1 MRFVPN
7 IQAFR
12 GFRYD
17 LGVVGSLAD
26 VVAPPYD
33 VIDAAQ
39 QQALYQ
45 RNPKNIVRLIL
56 NRDEPGDGPEA
67 KYHRAGQ
74 LLRAWLSDGTL
85 AVENQPMLYVYHQV
99 FTWGGQTFTRRGF
112 LCRVR
117 LEPFGTGNIFPHEE
131 THSKA
136 KQDRLLLTTATRA
149 NLSPVFGMYPDP
161 DNTVQMTLDMAV
173 SAIPPL
179 EATDDLG
186 VTHRLYPLAGTE
198 VQSKVAQLIADR
210 AVYIAD
216 GHHRY
221 ETACNYRD
229 ARIQAGD
236 YHPDCD
242 YVMMMLVGMNDPGL
256 IVLPT
261 HRLFRG
267 VPAMDQADLIRSV
280 GDRFQVS
287 TAGQGPEAA
296 ARLWE
301 EIEVDGSQENLGI
314 YTAKDDCWSR
324 LELTAEGMTRLGEIA
339 ADRCDQWRGL
349 GVSLLH
355 RLLIE
360 DCLQL
365 QEVSTPKYVHSI
377 DEVIDGLR
385 RGDEVG
391 RDATGQSG
399 DGQPFQLA
407 ALVMP
412 ATVQHIEE
420 VSQFGERMPAK
431 STYFFPKLL
440 SGLVI
445 NPLS

>member
-1 MRFVPN
+1 VPN

-12 GFRYD
+12 GVRYD
-17 LGVVGSLAD
+17 LGVVGALAD

-39 QQALYQ
+39 QQALYE
-45 RNPKNIVRLIL
+45 RHPKNIVRLIL
-56 NRDEPGDGPEA
+56 NRDEVGDGPES
-67 KYHRAGQ
+67 KYQRAGQ
-74 LLRAWLSDGTL
+74 FLRAWLSDGTL
-85 AVENQPMLYVYHQV
+85 AVENQPMLYVYHQL
-99 FTWGGQTFTRRGF
+99 FTWGGQTFIRRGF

-136 KQDRLLLTTATRA
+136 KQDRYLLTTATRA
-149 NLSPVFGMYPDP
+149 NLSPVFGMYPDA
-161 DNTVQMTLDMAV
+161 DNQIQMTLDMAV
-173 SAIPPL
+173 AAIPPL
-179 EATDDLG
+179 EAKDDLG

-198 VQSKVAQLIADR
+198 VQAKVAQMIADR

-236 YHPDCD
+236 HHPDCD

-267 VPAMDQADLIRSV
+267 VAPLDQAELIRRV
-280 GDRFQVS
+280 GDRFQIS
-287 TAGQGPEAA
+287 TAGHGPDAA
-296 ARLWE
+296 SRLWE
-301 EIEVDGSQENLGI
+301 EIEVGGSQEVLGI
-314 YTAKDDCWSR
+314 YTAQDDCWSR
-324 LELTAEGMTRLGEIA
+324 LELTAEGMTRLAEIA
-339 ADRCDQWRGL
+339 ADHCDQWRGL

-355 RLLIE
+355 RLLME

-365 QEVSTPKYVHSI
+365 SQLPTPKYVHSI
-377 DEVIDGLR
+377 DEVIEGLQ

-412 ATVQHIEE
+412 ATVEHIEE
-420 VSQFGERMPAK
+420 VSQYGERMPAK
-431 STYFFPKLL
+431 STYFYPKLL

>member
-1 MRFVPN
+1 MPN

-12 GFRYD
+12 GVRYD

-39 QQALYQ
+39 QQALYE
-45 RNPKNIVRLIL
+45 RHPKNIVRLIL
-56 NRDEPGDGPEA
+56 NRDEVGDGPES
-67 KYHRAGQ
+67 KYQRAGQ
-74 LLRAWLSDGTL
+74 LLRSWLSDGTL

-99 FTWGGQTFTRRGF
+99 FTWGEQTFTRRGF

-136 KQDRLLLTTATRA
+136 KQDRFLLTTATHA

-161 DNTVQMTLDMAV
+161 DNRVQMTLDMAV
-173 SAIPPL
+173 AAMPAL

-186 VTHRLYPLAGTE
+186 VTHRLYPLEGTE
-198 VQSKVAQLIADR
+198 VQSKVAQMIADR

-236 YHPDCD
+236 HHPDCD

-267 VPAMDQADLIRSV
+267 VAPLDQAELIRRV
-280 GDRFQVS
+280 GDRFQIS
-287 TAGQGPEAA
+287 TAGHGPDAA
-296 ARLWE
+296 SRLWE
-301 EIEVDGSQENLGI
+301 EIEVGGSQEVLGI
-314 YTAKDDCWSR
+314 YTAQDDCWSR
-324 LELTAEGMTRLGEIA
+324 LELTAEGMTRLAEIA
-339 ADRCDQWRGL
+339 ADHCDQWRGL

-355 RLLIE
+355 RLLME

-365 QEVSTPKYVHSI
+365 SQLPTPKYVHSI
-377 DEVIDGLR
+377 DEVIEGLR

-412 ATVQHIEE
+412 ATVEHIEE
-420 VSQFGERMPAK
+420 VSQYGERMPAK
-431 STYFFPKLL
+431 STYFYPKLL